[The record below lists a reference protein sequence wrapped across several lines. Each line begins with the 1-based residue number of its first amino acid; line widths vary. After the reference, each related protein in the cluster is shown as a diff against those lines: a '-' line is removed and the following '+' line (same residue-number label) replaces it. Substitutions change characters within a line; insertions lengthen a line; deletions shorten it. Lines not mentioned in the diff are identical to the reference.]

1 MMHYTI
7 NDILESGSR
16 YFKNNFP
23 VIIFFFQETHNNI
36 WLVYFL
42 GLAPIFQ
49 HCSHNLQISWTVLIL
64 YLIRTL
70 YKNISY
76 DVRHTHAQFL
86 ATFCPS
92 LHALPYVCRGG
103 VGEGKRADCEEC
115 DVGERGR
122 AKNVGRGTLLS
133 PECDPQHLPSNT
145 ACVRQKAWQGSN
157 NAGWLLPF
165 YSYLQGFAGLAA
177 CSLGSCFLL
186 YFYGLWGIHKWSW
199 NKTSSREF
207 GDFYPLTQDLLL
219 DCGCGKIWAFWIHP
233 AAPWEILFFR
243 KTISKL
249 LVYLVFRCF

>member
-76 DVRHTHAQFL
+76 EVRHTHAQFL

-92 LHALPYVCRGG
+92 LHALPYVCWGEAGGG
-103 VGEGKRADCEEC
+103 VE
-115 DVGERGR
+115 
-122 AKNVGRGTLLS
+122 S
-133 PECDPQHLPSNT
+133 T
-145 ACVRQKAWQGSN
+145 ASTH
-157 NAGWLLPF
+157 
-165 YSYLQGFAGLAA
+165 
-177 CSLGSCFLL
+177 SLGSGHQQHFAVRV
-186 YFYGLWGIHKWSW
+186 S
-199 NKTSSREF
+199 
-207 GDFYPLTQDLLL
+207 
-219 DCGCGKIWAFWIHP
+219 
-233 AAPWEILFFR
+233 AASF
-243 KTISKL
+243 S
-249 LVYLVFRCF
+249 